1 MNDLSPKAYGF
12 LLAIHQ
18 HSLNISAQT
27 MMDHFKVGRRAALS
41 GLKELRDNSYIRTDL
56 QRIGNKVMTVS
67 VLTER
72 ANRFLFGIVPS
83 QVVESHN
90 VTAVTSNEHI
100 SSTTSTTVISKNT
113 ISTKSRVDLE
123 TEEFEV
129 KNMSGWG
136 GLFSPGS
143 GPDDDLVREVNKHK
157 ENIKAERE
165 ALQQKAKTVWQNT
178 KSELNVGR
186 RLTRQE
192 KPKNEWKVPD
202 VCFEFADRIEQY
214 FHIAPWKVTQS
225 KFSGA
230 LAGLRKRLDTNGEIE
245 VAVMDL
251 FFKQININE
260 YKDAEVLWRL
270 YVSRFGSLVGQVVMS
285 LPTEDSKEVARKAR
299 DKARKALKES
309 DV

>member
-1 MNDLSPKAYGF
+1 MKDLSPKAYGF

-41 GLKELRDNSYIRTDL
+41 GLKELRDNAYIRTNQ
-56 QRIGNKVMTVS
+56 QRIGNKIMTVS
-67 VLTER
+67 VLTEK
-72 ANRFLFGIVPS
+72 ANRAFFGIVPS

-90 VTAVTSNEHI
+90 VTADTCNEHI
-100 SSTTSTTVISKNT
+100 SSTTSTTVINKNT
-113 ISTKSRVDLE
+113 ISTKSRVVLE

-129 KNMSGWG
+129 KDMSGWG

-143 GPDDDLVREVNKHK
+143 GTDDDLVHEVNKHK
-157 ENIKAERE
+157 QIVKAERE
-165 ALQQKAKTVWQNT
+165 ELQQKAKQVWQNA

-192 KPKNEWKVPD
+192 KPKAEWKVPD
-202 VCFEFADRIEQY
+202 VCFEFADRIEQH

-230 LAGLRKRLDTNGEIE
+230 LASARKRLGTDGEIE
-245 VAVMDL
+245 VAAMDL
-251 FFKQININE
+251 FFKQISISE

-270 YVSRFGSLVGQVVMS
+270 FVSR
-285 LPTEDSKEVARKAR
+285 LPGLIKGAVLSVNTDADVLMAEEAWNKAQRILRGEDV
-299 DKARKALKES
+299 
-309 DV
+309 